1 MSDQKRKILVI
12 IAIAFSALLLI
23 TALLFYYQKQGM
35 IKIFPTKQER
45 DLAKAL
51 EIDVKKFRPAEGLEQ
66 EKFEAVIE
74 MLREQKDILKKD
86 PKNSSAWNEFG
97 RLKSFLNDHQ
107 GAVDAW
113 LFAYELS
120 SDNFQIAL
128 NLATT
133 YQYFIRDFNEAEFYY
148 ARVLELQPSLTSAF
162 DGLMDLYR
170 YNLKEKQDE
179 YEPLVLTAIQ
189 QDSANA
195 SGYYSN
201 LVEFFMSKD
210 TYSEEKAVLYWQ
222 EVNKLNSESA
232 SALLGYYPTLAEL
245 LHQIHQVEGIERIRF
260 LTSHPNW
267 MSDDLLD
274 SMQALPKVMPHFELP
289 IQAGDDEV
297 LRRMHRGYTSEKY
310 LAIVEKIRARFPV
323 SSIATDLI
331 VGFPGETATQFQH
344 SLDLLELAKPD
355 MTHVARYSPRPG
367 TYSTLHMQDDVSD
380 AEKWERFR
388 AVEHLQEQITTNIN
402 AQYLNNEVSVLFEG
416 RKKERWY
423 GRTPTNKLVFVES
436 PTPLIGKIKN
446 VNITWTGPW
455 SMIGEIAQ

>member
-245 LHQIHQVEGIERIRF
+245 
-260 LTSHPNW
+260 
-267 MSDDLLD
+267 
-274 SMQALPKVMPHFELP
+274 
-289 IQAGDDEV
+289 
-297 LRRMHRGYTSEKY
+297 
-310 LAIVEKIRARFPV
+310 
-323 SSIATDLI
+323 
-331 VGFPGETATQFQH
+331 
-344 SLDLLELAKPD
+344 
-355 MTHVARYSPRPG
+355 
-367 TYSTLHMQDDVSD
+367 
-380 AEKWERFR
+380 
-388 AVEHLQEQITTNIN
+388 
-402 AQYLNNEVSVLFEG
+402 
-416 RKKERWY
+416 
-423 GRTPTNKLVFVES
+423 
-436 PTPLIGKIKN
+436 IKD
-446 VNITWTGPW
+446 
-455 SMIGEIAQ
+455 